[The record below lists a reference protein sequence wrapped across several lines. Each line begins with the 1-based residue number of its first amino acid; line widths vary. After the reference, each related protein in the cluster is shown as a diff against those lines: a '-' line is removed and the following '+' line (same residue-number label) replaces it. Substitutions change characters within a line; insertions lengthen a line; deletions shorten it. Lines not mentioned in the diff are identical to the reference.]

1 MRLVVNRVVS
11 GARHRSVIATEVNPG
26 CSAALPVPCSKG
38 KARDMSIFSSIW
50 DRIRG
55 RKPAAATPAPDVT
68 LTSAPA
74 AAAPVA
80 AAPVDVEAVL
90 VALAEQKGGG
100 GNWRTSIVDLLKL
113 LDLDSSLDARKALAE
128 ELNVHA
134 GAHGSAEQNIALSKA
149 VWAKLAENGGVVPAS
164 LRD

>member
-1 MRLVVNRVVS
+1 
-11 GARHRSVIATEVNPG
+11 
-26 CSAALPVPCSKG
+26 
-38 KARDMSIFSSIW
+38 MSIFSSIW

-55 RKPAAATPAPDVT
+55 HRKPQPAPTTAPRAPTPAPAPQA
-68 LTSAPA
+68 APA
-74 AAAPVA
+74 P

-90 VALAEQKGGG
+90 EAIAAQKGAAA

-113 LDLDSSLDARKALAE
+113 LDLESSLEARKELAA
-128 ELNVHA
+128 ELGVNA

-149 VWAKLAENGGVVPAS
+149 VWRKLAENGGQVPAS